1 MNTGVIS
8 TRYARALLQLTTEHG
23 SSDSVY
29 SQIRAMQVNPDSI
42 PSPLQPDLQ
51 KFVCLL
57 VEKRR
62 EQYLKFIF
70 NSYVSLYL
78 KQNNMKMATLTT
90 VVPNPG
96 LEKKIRDLV
105 KEKTGCGLD
114 LTVKTDP
121 SLIGGFK
128 LVVDDLLLD
137 ASVAA
142 QLESLRKQFIDN
154 TSRLV

>member
-8 TRYARALLQLTTEHG
+8 TRYARALLQLTTENG
-23 SSDSVY
+23 SAAEVY
-29 SQIRAMQVNPDSI
+29 SQIRAMLANPDSV
-42 PSPLQPDLQ
+42 PSRLNPDLQ
-51 KFVCLL
+51 KFVNLL
-57 VEKRR
+57 VENRR
-62 EQYLKFIF
+62 DQYLKFIF
-70 NSYVSLYL
+70 NSYVGLYL

-96 LEKKIRDLV
+96 LEKKVRDLV

-128 LVVDDLLLD
+128 LVVDDMLLD
-137 ASVAA
+137 ASVSA
-142 QLESLRKQFIDN
+142 QLDSLRKQFIDN
-154 TSRLV
+154 TSRIV